1 MFYINTE
8 ECVQFAR
15 WLVFRVYA
23 WRRMVKRFTSL
34 RSEALKG
41 LLPQKRHLI
50 IMKFKKLSTQAGR
63 RGQREQYQNLADA
76 IHNARKETELILG
89 WKYKF
94 KVIITIVCKEIV
106 H

>member
-1 MFYINTE
+1 MFNINTE

-41 LLPQKRHLI
+41 LLPQKSHLI

-94 KVIITIVCKEIV
+94 KVE
-106 H
+106 

>member
-41 LLPQKRHLI
+41 LLPQKSHLI
-50 IMKFKKLSTQAGR
+50 INNEIQKAEHASWAEGTARTISKLGR
-63 RGQREQYQNLADA
+63 RNP
-76 IHNARKETELILG
+76 
-89 WKYKF
+89 
-94 KVIITIVCKEIV
+94 
-106 H
+106 

>member
-8 ECVQFAR
+8 ECVQFAVCS
-15 WLVFRVYA
+15 LVGVYA

-41 LLPQKRHLI
+41 LLPQKSHLI

-76 IHNARKETELILG
+76 IHNARKETELISAFG
-89 WKYKF
+89 
-94 KVIITIVCKEIV
+94 VEKEV
-106 H
+106 

>member
-41 LLPQKRHLI
+41 LLPQKNSLDHNEIQKAEHASWAAGTARTIL
-50 IMKFKKLSTQAGR
+50 KLGR
-63 RGQREQYQNLADA
+63 RNP
-76 IHNARKETELILG
+76 
-89 WKYKF
+89 
-94 KVIITIVCKEIV
+94 
-106 H
+106 